1 MAEIK
6 TYGSISIVDSTDGGQ
21 LSVTIQSN
29 QPLMVIHDPNNTNGY
44 TPDWSKTNLKLTPM
58 IYFSYAGTSKQLNA
72 SESGVSITWKRKE
85 GSGESANLI
94 IGESVSGGVLTV
106 SNNFLSTISS
116 GLLTY
121 IVTIEYT
128 NPDTNIPVET
138 QSQMTFALVK
148 NADELKYC
156 NITGE
161 SVFLYNSEGT
171 LVGANTITLTAN
183 LTNVS
188 VSQWQYK
195 NSAGN
200 FVAMTTTN
208 NPNINGQTIVI
219 NANENVLF
227 NNDVATIKLVT
238 SEPSVYDI
246 HTITKI
252 RDGAAGKDVYSVVM
266 SNESHTLPC
275 DAQGDVTSYI
285 GASTEITIYMGGVD
299 DTENWNISAVPSSGV
314 QGTFSNN
321 IYTVTSLTVDAGYVE
336 FTCTKEGTNT
346 IKKRFSLLKQKQGAS
361 GQDAVIYE
369 VEPSTLTMSLNKSN
383 AYNPTSVTFN
393 AYTKTGA
400 ELTKSLYSG
409 RFKIYESSDGESFG
423 TAKYT
428 SGSNE
433 NTKAYTPSTTNL
445 RAIKVELYAAGAT
458 STLLDSQTVS
468 IIKDGAD
475 GSDGADGDGGTSVIL
490 GNEAEVFPCTTA
502 GATKAA
508 TDVNIPFYGYKG
520 IQRVPITCTVG
531 TLPSGV
537 TVKSNTAGTAS
548 AGGLLIITVP
558 AENTLGGSSILKG
571 NFTLTFTCNGST
583 VEKKFNWSKSIQSE
597 NSILLQIFAPQGDVI
612 VNNSNNVV
620 LETQLTDGSTIVNSG
635 ITYQWAKFTEGSY
648 QNITSGGTGKTL
660 TVTPDMVES
669 FASFRCTATY
679 NGHNYIAYWCV
690 TDKTDPVTLIVM
702 SSIGDKLTSD
712 TVAGAIYCIAYQNGE
727 EIDPLKSTVFATS
740 APSGAQSGDYYY
752 HLDKSQKTATLKKYN
767 GSAWE
772 NAPSSDNPKG
782 TYNYYRRNSSGV
794 ELDTTEPWKTG
805 KVIYIDRS
813 LIDGALVINVEA
825 DIPV

>member
-21 LSVTIQSN
+21 LSATIQSN
-29 QPLMVIHDPNNTNGY
+29 QPLMVIHDPNNENSY
-44 TPDWSKTNLKLTPM
+44 TPDWSKNNLKLTPI
-58 IYFSYAGTSKQLNA
+58 IYFSYAGESKQLLP
-72 SESGVSITWKRKE
+72 SESGVTITWKRKE
-85 GSGESANLI
+85 GSGDLADLI
-94 IGESVSGGVLTV
+94 AGESVSGGVLTAA
-106 SNNFLSTISS
+106 NNFLASISS

-148 NADELKYC
+148 NADELRYC
-156 NITGE
+156 SITGE
-161 SVFLYNSEGT
+161 SVFLYNSEGS
-171 LVGANTITLTAN
+171 LVGNDNIVLTAN

-200 FVAMTTTN
+200 FVAMTTTHN
-208 NPNINGQTIVI
+208 SSITGQTINI
-219 NANENVLF
+219 SASENGIF

-238 SEPSVYDI
+238 SDPSVYDV

-252 RDGAAGKDVYSVVM
+252 RDGAAGKDVYSVVL
-266 SNESHTLPC
+266 SNENHTLPC
-275 DAQGDVTSYI
+275 DSSGNVTSYI
-285 GASTEITIYMGGVD
+285 GASTELTIYMGGID
-299 DTENWNISAVPSSGV
+299 DTENWEIVASPSSGV
-314 QGTFSNN
+314 QGTFEDH
-321 IYTVTSLTVDAGYVE
+321 IYTVTSFTTDAGYVE
-336 FTCTKEGTNT
+336 FVCTKEGTNT
-346 IKKRFSLLKQKQGAS
+346 IKKRFSLLKQKQGAA

-369 VEPSTLTMSLNKSN
+369 VEPSTLTLTLNKSN
-383 AYNPTSVTFN
+383 AYSPTSVTFK

-400 ELTKSLYSG
+400 TLAKTLYAG
-409 RFKIYESSDGESFG
+409 RFKIYESSDGTSFG

-428 SGSNE
+428 SSSNE
-433 NTKAYTPSTTNL
+433 NSKSYTPSTTNL

-458 STLLDSQTVS
+458 STLLDSQTVT
-468 IIKDGAD
+468 IVKDGAD

-490 GNEAEVFPCTTA
+490 GNEAEVFPCTTE
-502 GATKAA
+502 GATKNA

-520 IQRVPITCTVG
+520 IQRVPITCAVG

-537 TVKSNTAGTAS
+537 TVKTNTAGTAS
-548 AGGLLIITVP
+548 AGGLLVITVP
-558 AENTLGGSSILKG
+558 AGNTLGGASILRG
-571 NFTLTFTCNGST
+571 NFTLTFTCNGT
-583 VEKKFNWSKSIQSE
+583 AVEKKFNWSKSIQSK
-597 NSILLQIFAPQGDVI
+597 NAVLLQIFAPQGDVI
-612 VNNSNNVV
+612 VNNSNNVT
-620 LETQLTDGSTIVNSG
+620 LDTQLTDGSAVISSG
-635 ITYQWAKFTEGSY
+635 ITYQWAQFKEGSY
-648 QNITSGGTGKTL
+648 QNIATGGTGKTL

-679 NGHNYIAYWCV
+679 KGNSYIAYWCV
-690 TDKTDPVTLIVM
+690 TDRTDPVTLVVM

-727 EIDPLKSTVFATS
+727 EIDPLKSTVFSTT
-740 APSGAQSGDYYY
+740 APRSPQNRDYYY
-752 HLDKSQKTATLKKYN
+752 HLDKAQKTVTLKKYN
-767 GSAWE
+767 GSTWE

-782 TYNYYRRNSSGV
+782 TYNYYRRNINGV
-794 ELDTTEPWKTG
+794 ELDTAGPWKTG

-813 LIDGALVINVEA
+813 LIDGALIITVEA
-825 DIPV
+825 NISV

>member
-21 LSVTIQSN
+21 LSATIQSN
-29 QPLMVIHDPNNTNGY
+29 QPLMVIYDPNNTNAY
-44 TPDWSKTNLKLTPM
+44 TPDWSKTNLKLTPI
-58 IYFSYAGTSKQLNA
+58 IYFSYSGESKQLNA
-72 SESGVSITWKRKE
+72 SESGVTITWKRRE
-85 GSGESANLI
+85 GSGEAASLI
-94 IGESVSGGVLTV
+94 TGESVSNGILTV
-106 SNNFLSTISS
+106 SNNFLSSISS

-121 IVTIEYT
+121 MVTVEYT

-138 QSQMTFALVK
+138 QAQMTFALVK

-156 NITGE
+156 SITGE

-171 LVGANTITLTAN
+171 LVGSDEIVLTAN

-195 NSAGN
+195 NSSGS
-200 FVAMTTTN
+200 FVAMTTAHN
-208 NPNINGQTIVI
+208 SSINGQTIVV
-219 NANENVLF
+219 NATENSLF

-238 SEPSVYDI
+238 SDPSVYDI

-252 RDGAAGKDVYSVVM
+252 RDGAAGKDVYSVVL
-266 SNESHTLPC
+266 SNENHTLPC
-275 DAQGDVTSYI
+275 DAEGNVTSYA
-285 GASTEITIYMGGVD
+285 GASSEITIYMGGLD
-299 DTENWNISAVPSSGV
+299 DTENWDIIASPSSGV
-314 QGTFSNN
+314 KGTFEDNV
-321 IYTVTSLTVDAGYVE
+321 YTVTSFTVEAGYVE
-336 FTCTKEGTNT
+336 FTCTKEGANT
-346 IKKRFSLLKQKQGAS
+346 IKKRFSLLKQKQGAA
-361 GQDAVIYE
+361 GKDAVIYE
-369 VEPSTLTMSLNKSN
+369 VEPSTLTMTLNKSN
-383 AYNPTSVTFN
+383 TYNPTSVTFS

-428 SGSNE
+428 SSSNE
-433 NTKAYTPSTTNL
+433 NTKSYSPSGTNL

-458 STLLDSQTVS
+458 STLLDSQTVT

-508 TDVNIPFYGYKG
+508 TEVNIPFYGYKG

-531 TLPSGV
+531 TLPSSV

-558 AENTLGGSSILKG
+558 AGNTLGGASILKG

-583 VEKKFNWSKSIQSE
+583 VERKFNWAKSIQAE
-597 NSILLQIFAPQGDVI
+597 NSVLLQIFAPQGDVI
-612 VNNSNNVV
+612 VNNSNNVT
-620 LETQLTDGSTIVNSG
+620 LDTQLTDGSTIINSG
-635 ITYQWAKFTEGSY
+635 ITYQWAKFKDGSY
-648 QNITSGGTGKTL
+648 QNITSNGTSKTL

-679 NGHNYIAYWCV
+679 GGENYIAYWCV
-690 TDKTDPVTLIVM
+690 TDKTDPITLIVM

-727 EIDPLKSTVFATS
+727 EVDPLKSSIFSTS
-740 APSGAQSGDYYY
+740 APSSPQKGDYYY
-752 HLDKSQKTATLKKYN
+752 HLDKTQKTATLKKYN
-767 GSAWE
+767 GTAWE

-782 TYNYYRRNSSGV
+782 TYNYYRRNAAGV

>member
-21 LSVTIQSN
+21 LSATIQSN
-29 QPLMVIHDPNNTNGY
+29 QPLMVIYDPNNTNAY
-44 TPDWSKTNLKLTPM
+44 TPDWSKTNLKLTPI
-58 IYFSYAGTSKQLNA
+58 IYFSYSGESKQLNA
-72 SESGVSITWKRKE
+72 SESGVTITWKRRE
-85 GSGESANLI
+85 GSGEAASLI
-94 IGESVSGGVLTV
+94 TGESVSNGILTV
-106 SNNFLSTISS
+106 SNNFLSSISS

-121 IVTIEYT
+121 MVTVEYT

-138 QSQMTFALVK
+138 QAQMTFALVK

-156 NITGE
+156 SITGE

-171 LVGANTITLTAN
+171 LVGSDEIVLTAN

-195 NSAGN
+195 NSSGS
-200 FVAMTTTN
+200 FVAMTTAHN
-208 NPNINGQTIVI
+208 SSINGQTIVI
-219 NANENVLF
+219 NATENSLF

-238 SEPSVYDI
+238 SDPSVYDI
-246 HTITKI
+246 HTVTKI
-252 RDGAAGKDVYSVVM
+252 RDGAAGKDVYSAVL
-266 SNESHTLPC
+266 SNENHTMPC
-275 DAQGDVTSYI
+275 DSEGNVTSYT
-285 GASTEITIYMGGVD
+285 GASSEITIYMGGID
-299 DTENWNISAVPSSGV
+299 DTENWDIIATPSSGV
-314 QGTFSNN
+314 QGTFEDN
-321 IYTVTSLTVDAGYVE
+321 IYTVTSFTAEAGYVE
-336 FTCTKEGTNT
+336 FTCTKEGANT
-346 IKKRFSLLKQKQGAS
+346 IKKRFSLLKQKQGAA
-361 GQDAVIYE
+361 GKDAVIYE
-369 VEPSTLTMSLNKSN
+369 VEPSTLTMTLNKSN

-428 SGSNE
+428 SSSNE
-433 NTKAYTPSTTNL
+433 NTKSYSPSTTNL

-458 STLLDSQTVS
+458 STLLDSQTVT
-468 IIKDGAD
+468 IIKDGTD

-502 GATKAA
+502 GATKVA
-508 TDVNIPFYGYKG
+508 TYVNIPFYGYKG
-520 IQRVPITCTVG
+520 IQRVPITCSVG

-558 AENTLGGSSILKG
+558 AGNTLGGASILKG

-583 VEKKFNWSKSIQSE
+583 VERKFNWAKSIQAE
-597 NSILLQIFAPQGDVI
+597 NSVLLQIFAPQGDVI
-612 VNNSNNVV
+612 VNNSNNVT
-620 LETQLTDGSTIVNSG
+620 LDTQLTDGSTIINSG

-648 QNITSGGTGKTL
+648 QNITSNGTSKTL
-660 TVTPDMVES
+660 IVTPDMVES
-669 FASFRCTATY
+669 FASFRCTAIY
-679 NGHNYIAYWCV
+679 GGKNYIAYWCV
-690 TDKTDPVTLIVM
+690 TDKTDPITLIVM

-727 EIDPLKSTVFATS
+727 EIDPLRSTVFSTT
-740 APSGAQSGDYYY
+740 APADAQNGDYYY
-752 HLDKSQKTATLKKYN
+752 HLDKSQKSVTLKKYN
-767 GSAWE
+767 GSTWE
-772 NAPSSDNPKG
+772 TAPSSDNPIG
-782 TYNYYRRNSSGV
+782 TYNYYRRNASGV
-794 ELDTTEPWKTG
+794 ELDTTEPWKSG

-813 LIDGALVINVEA
+813 LIDGALIINVEA
-825 DIPV
+825 NIPV